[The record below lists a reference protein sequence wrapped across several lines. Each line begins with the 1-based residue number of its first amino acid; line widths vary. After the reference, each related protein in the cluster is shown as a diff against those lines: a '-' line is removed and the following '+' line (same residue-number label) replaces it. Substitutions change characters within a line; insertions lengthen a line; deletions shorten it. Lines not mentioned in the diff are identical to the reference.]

1 MELGVSSMIFEY
13 NDIIDYLSIMEKEGI
28 FYVEIRGYPPRINY
42 HNKDYIKRLKDALIE
57 NNIKVHSYHL
67 PFSPENGF
75 DISRGTLQRAP
86 TEINAIDEFK
96 LSLDVMS
103 YLGGKIAIL
112 HPGDT
117 MRSSEEKEERYKNS
131 RENIGR
137 ILEYCEKNK
146 IKLAVENMPS
156 GKMGERISDICDL
169 ISDFNSEY
177 IGICFDTSHANMA
190 SGDAPNEIKKCKN
203 KLFTIHVSD
212 NNGKKDQHYLPFS
225 GNINWSSFWKELN
238 NLNYDGI
245 FMMEVT
251 RHLENSRFMLQEA
264 KKRFKRIVSGK

>member
-13 NDIIDYLSIMEKEGI
+13 NDLIDYLPIMEKEGI
-28 FYVEIRGYPPRINY
+28 FNVEVRGYPPRVDY
-42 HNKDYIKRLKDALIE
+42 HNKDYIKRLKDALVE
-57 NNIKVHSYHL
+57 NNVKVHSYHL

-75 DISRGTLQRAP
+75 DISLSDKAKADH
-86 TEINAIDEFK
+86 AIEEFK
-96 LSLDVMS
+96 LSLDAML
-103 YLGGKIAIL
+103 YLGAKIAVL

-117 MRSSEEKEERYKNS
+117 VASSEEREERYKHS

-156 GKMGERISDICDL
+156 GKMGERVSDIYGL
-169 ISDFNSEY
+169 ISGFNSEY
-177 IGICFDTSHANMA
+177 IGICFDTSHANMT
-190 SGDAPNEIKKCKN
+190 SGNAPAEIKKCKD

-212 NNGKKDQHYLPFS
+212 NNGKKDQHYLPYS
-225 GNINWSSFWKELN
+225 GNIDWPSFWRELN
-238 NLNYDGI
+238 NLNYNSV

-264 KKRFKRIVSGK
+264 KRRFEKIISGK

>member
-13 NDIIDYLSIMEKEGI
+13 NDLIDHLEIMGKEGI
-28 FYVEIRGYPPRINY
+28 FYVEVRGYPPRVDY
-42 HNKDYIKRLKDALIE
+42 HNKNYIKSLKDALVE

-75 DISRGTLQRAP
+75 DISLSDKAKMDH
-86 TEINAIDEFK
+86 AVDEFK
-96 LSLDVMS
+96 LSLDAMI
-103 YLGGKIAIL
+103 YLGGKIAVL
-112 HPGDT
+112 HPGGT
-117 MRSSEEKEERYKNS
+117 INSSKEKEERYKNS

-137 ILEYCEKNK
+137 LLEYCEK
-146 IKLAVENMPS
+146 IGVKLAVENMPS
-156 GKMGERISDICDL
+156 GKMGERVSDIHDL
-169 ISDFNSEY
+169 ISGFDSEY
-177 IGICFDTSHANMA
+177 IGICFDTSHANMT
-190 SGDAPNEIKKCKN
+190 SGDAPNEIKKCSD

-225 GNINWSSFWKELN
+225 GNIDWPSFWKELN
-238 NLNYDGI
+238 NLNYNGV

-264 KKRFKRIVSGK
+264 KRRFEKIVAGK